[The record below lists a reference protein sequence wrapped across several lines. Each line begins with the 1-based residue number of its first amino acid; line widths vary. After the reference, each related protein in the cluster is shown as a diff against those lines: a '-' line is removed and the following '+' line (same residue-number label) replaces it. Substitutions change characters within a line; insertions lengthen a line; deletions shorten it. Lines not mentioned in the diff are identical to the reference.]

1 MAYLYI
7 LSEGERDED
16 FYDLIAERVTGHIF
30 ERPSNFRLRRGENWK
45 TAMAKSRLLLN
56 LVKHWTEQQDVAVI
70 IAIDNDRAPEHPGSV
85 LPPPRPLVGLDLKKQ
100 PRYPAIVKL
109 VEEALGEDRGR
120 WPVDVAIAMPVEMIE
135 SWVLLLCNP
144 HRPAL
149 PLFAEANQHSA
160 RAYYGATPPPQLKDL
175 CKVEAAALGKTLAD
189 YFWHAAEQEI
199 APAAAASPSFRMFVE
214 ELHRWRRPVAN

>member
-1 MAYLYI
+1 MGYLYI
-7 LSEGERDED
+7 LSEGERDEL
-16 FYDLIAERVTGHIF
+16 FYELIAERVTERTF
-30 ERPSNFRLRRGENWK
+30 ERPSDFRLRHGANWK
-45 TAMAKSRLLLN
+45 TALAGGRLLLN
-56 LVKHWTEQQDVAVI
+56 RVKHWEGQQDVAVI
-70 IAIDNDRAPEHPGSV
+70 LAIDNDRAPGHPGSV

-109 VEEALGEDRGR
+109 VAEALGEDRGR

-149 PLFAEANQHSA
+149 PLFAGADQHSA

-175 CKVEAAALGKTLAD
+175 CKVEAAALGKTLTEF
-189 YFWHAAEQEI
+189 FWHAAEQEI
-199 APAAAASPSFRMFVE
+199 APATAASPSLRMFVE